1 MLALGK
7 LLELTLAGREPA
19 QKIQLTVDGVQM
31 RWLSEGALE
40 VRPPEARDNGGD
52 LLLSSGIH
60 GNETAPI
67 ELADRLLH
75 GIARGEIKPRTR
87 ILFLFGN
94 PEAMRRG
101 ERYLEQ
107 DVNRL
112 FNGRHEQSIGPEA
125 MRAAELEQL
134 ARTFFGVPGRS
145 RLHYDLH
152 TAIRGSKIEQF
163 ALYPFKEGR
172 QHSRAELARLRAA
185 GMEAVLLQNK
195 TSITF
200 TAFTYEQLGAESF
213 TLELGKA
220 RPFGQN
226 QGVDVSRLETRLK
239 QIIEGNE
246 PATEG
251 LDGLKLFSVAREII
265 KHSDAFILHLPADVE
280 NFSLLEKGYLL
291 AEDIAKTRWVIEEE
305 GARIIFPNPKVKNGL
320 RAGILIVPTTDAGL
334 AAPTIGFAVRLRL
347 LRRVTHCGGLRGFCA
362 GYRHRSARLP
372 CPCVQSV
379 QRRTC
384 DVPGRRGSDA
394 ASGTPRTPAL
404 RFPVAPASGR

>member
-19 QKIQLTVDGVQM
+19 EKTQLTVDGVRM
-31 RWLSEGALE
+31 RWLGEGALE
-40 VRPPEARDNGGD
+40 VRPPEARDNGMD
-52 LLLSSGIH
+52 LLLSAGIH

-67 ELADRLLH
+67 ELLDELLH
-75 GIARGEIKPRTR
+75 GIARGEIKPQAR

-94 PEAMRRG
+94 PEAIRKG

-112 FNGRHEQSIGPEA
+112 FNGRHELSSGSEA
-125 MRAAELEQL
+125 LRACELERL
-134 ARTFFGVPGRS
+134 AATFFSVPGRT

-172 QHSRAELARLRAA
+172 QHSRRELLRLRAA
-185 GMEAVLLQNK
+185 GMEAVLLQSK
-195 TSITF
+195 TSVTF
-200 TAFTYEQLGAESF
+200 TAYTYETLDAEAF

-226 QGVDVSRLETRLK
+226 AQVNLGRLEARLK

-246 PATEG
+246 PEEPQA
-251 LDGLKLFSVAREII
+251 LDGLQLFSVAREII
-265 KHSDAFILHLPADVE
+265 KHSDSFHLHLPADIE
-280 NFSLLEKGYLL
+280 NFSELSKGYLL
-291 AEDIAKTRWVIEEE
+291 AEDLSSTRWIVEEE

-320 RAGILIVPTTDAGL
+320 RAGILIVPVTPDQL
-334 AAPTIGFAVRLRL
+334 A
-347 LRRVTHCGGLRGFCA
+347 
-362 GYRHRSARLP
+362 
-372 CPCVQSV
+372 
-379 QRRTC
+379 
-384 DVPGRRGSDA
+384 
-394 ASGTPRTPAL
+394 
-404 RFPVAPASGR
+404 

>member
-40 VRPPEARDNGGD
+40 VRPPQARDNGGD

-67 ELADRLLH
+67 ELLDRLLH
-75 GIARGEIKPRTR
+75 GIARGEIKPRNR

-101 ERYLEQ
+101 ERYLEL

-112 FNGRHEQSIGPEA
+112 FNGRHEKNIGPEA

-134 ARTFFGVPGRS
+134 ARSFFSVPDRS

-163 ALYPFKEGR
+163 ALYPWKEGR
-172 QHSRAELARLRAA
+172 QHSRRELERLRAA

-200 TAFTYEQLGAESF
+200 TAFTYEQLEAEAF

-239 QIIEGNE
+239 QIIEGTE
-246 PATEG
+246 PETDS
-251 LDGLKLFSVAREII
+251 LDGLKLFAVAREVI
-265 KHSDAFILHLPADVE
+265 KHSDAFLMHLPADVE
-280 NFSLLEKGYLL
+280 NFSELEKGYLL
-291 AEDIAKTRWVIEEE
+291 AEDVAKTRWVIEEE

-334 AAPTIGFAVRLRL
+334 V
-347 LRRVTHCGGLRGFCA
+347 
-362 GYRHRSARLP
+362 
-372 CPCVQSV
+372 
-379 QRRTC
+379 
-384 DVPGRRGSDA
+384 
-394 ASGTPRTPAL
+394 
-404 RFPVAPASGR
+404 